1 MIEAMICPECH
12 RLLADYETL
21 GRTYT
26 TAIHDLTSTAG
37 RSSREKYA
45 EMRIAVEDARLAWE
59 ASRMKLLEH
68 KRTHQS
74 AN

>member
-1 MIEAMICPECH
+1 MICPECD
-12 RLLADYETL
+12 RLSAEDEKL
-21 GRTYT
+21 GQAYT
-26 TAIHDLTSTAG
+26 DAVHDLTTRAG
-37 RSSREKYA
+37 TSSRERYA
-45 EMRIAVEDARLAWE
+45 EMRIAVDSARLTWE